1 MSRRST
7 KCTNKHTTLSLSFSY
22 ILCYSLNI
30 VVLIQTKQLVAMTES
45 LTMRLNVTDV
55 LGSIGPHHV
64 LLNNDLMGLG
74 AEVRRPLA
82 RLFINLNHTDVVLL
96 PTDRRRE
103 S

>member
-1 MSRRST
+1 
-7 KCTNKHTTLSLSFSY
+7 
-22 ILCYSLNI
+22 
-30 VVLIQTKQLVAMTES
+30 MTES

-64 LLNNDLMGLG
+64 LLNNDLMRLG

-96 PTDRRRE
+96 PTDRKGG